1 MLVPGEAKMNH
12 FCLQSSQPN
21 GENRHVHR
29 KTSEYYLRRTL
40 CCRYTQLYTKEIKPT
55 IWHMEVYAI
64 SCNNLNGKQS
74 EKDYIYSWT
83 HSTVYLKHCKL
94 NILQLKKKKAMMVK
108 TEVQMVG

>member
-1 MLVPGEAKMNH
+1 
-12 FCLQSSQPN
+12 
-21 GENRHVHR
+21 
-29 KTSEYYLRRTL
+29 
-40 CCRYTQLYTKEIKPT
+40 
-55 IWHMEVYAI
+55 MEVYAI